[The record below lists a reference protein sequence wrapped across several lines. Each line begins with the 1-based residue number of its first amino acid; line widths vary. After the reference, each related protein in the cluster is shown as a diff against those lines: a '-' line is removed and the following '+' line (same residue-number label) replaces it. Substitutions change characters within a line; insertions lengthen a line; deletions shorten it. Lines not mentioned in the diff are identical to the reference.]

1 MYPTLYHAIKDLI
14 GLEIPFL
21 KLLNSF
27 GFFVVLAFIAAAYTL
42 SLEIKR
48 MTDKGLMQPVKKTV
62 KRGVNPGISAYVGSA
77 LMGFLLGFKFIH
89 VFIEGSSVLSDP
101 QAYLFSSE
109 GSLVAGILFAALFVW
124 MRYREWKKE
133 LSIFPEPK
141 DVEHIVSPR
150 EHANTLAI
158 QAAIWGFIG
167 AKLFFIF
174 EDPAHI
180 KTFFTNFSINSI
192 LSGLTVYG
200 GLILGTVGVFLYF
213 RKNGIPPL
221 AGVDAVAPGFLLAYG
236 IGRIGCQVAGDGD
249 WGVANTATKPDWMSW
264 LPDWLWSYDYPNNV
278 NRVGEAMAEGS
289 NIFEGYGTHLVPS
302 VWPTPIYETLMAV
315 TLFGILWALRKRLKP
330 LGAIFFLTFAF
341 NGIERWFIE
350 KVRVNEKIGLGS
362 FSLTQAEYI
371 SIFITLIG
379 IGGLIWVYM
388 RHNKQEKVLNG

>member
-1 MYPTLYHAIKDLI
+1 MYPTLFHAIKDLL

-27 GFFVVLAFIAAAYTL
+27 GFFVVLAFVAAAYTL

-48 MTDKGLMQPVKKTV
+48 MNDEGIMQPVRKAV
-62 KRGVNPGISAYVGSA
+62 KRGEAPGIMAYISSGI
-77 LMGFLLGFKFIH
+77 MGFLLGFKFLH
-89 VFIEGSSVLSDP
+89 VLFEGGTVLSDP
-101 QAYLFSSE
+101 PAYLFSME
-109 GSLVAGILFAALFVW
+109 GSWLGGILLTVLFVW
-124 MRYREWKKE
+124 LRYREWQKE
-133 LSIFPEPK
+133 QTLFPEPK
-141 DVEHIVSPR
+141 EVEHIVSPR

-180 KTFFTNFSINSI
+180 KSFFTNFSVDSI

-249 WGVANTATKPDWMSW
+249 WGVANPAPKPDWMSW

-278 NRVGEAMAEGS
+278 NRVGEALPEGS
-289 NIFEGYGTHLVPS
+289 VIFEGYGTHLVPP

-315 TLFGILWALRKRLKP
+315 GLFAILWALRKRLKP

-350 KVRVNEKIGLGS
+350 KVRVNEKIDVGT

-379 IGGLIWVYM
+379 IAGLIWVYM
-388 RHNKQEKVLNG
+388 KHKRQFKMSDA

>member
-48 MTDKGLMQPVKKTV
+48 MTEKGVMQPVTKTV
-62 KRGVNPGISAYVGSA
+62 KRGVNPGISAYIGSG

-89 VFIEGSSVLSDP
+89 VFIEGGSVLSDP
-101 QAYLFSSE
+101 QAYLFSGE
-109 GSLVAGILFAALFVW
+109 GSLVAGLLLAALFVW
-124 MRYREWKKE
+124 LRYREWQKE
-133 LSIFPEPK
+133 LSIFPESK
-141 DVEHIVSPR
+141 EVDHIVSPR

-180 KTFFTNFSINSI
+180 KTFFTNFSIDSI

-213 RKNGIPPL
+213 KKNGIPPL

-249 WGVANTATKPDWMSW
+249 WGVSNTAPKPDWMSW

-278 NRVGEAMAEGS
+278 NRVGDAMPEGA

-315 TLFGILWALRKRLKP
+315 ALFSVLWILRKRLKP

-371 SIFITLIG
+371 SILITLIG
-379 IGGLIWVYM
+379 IGGLVWVYM
-388 RHNKQEKVLNG
+388 RHNKKQKIVHG